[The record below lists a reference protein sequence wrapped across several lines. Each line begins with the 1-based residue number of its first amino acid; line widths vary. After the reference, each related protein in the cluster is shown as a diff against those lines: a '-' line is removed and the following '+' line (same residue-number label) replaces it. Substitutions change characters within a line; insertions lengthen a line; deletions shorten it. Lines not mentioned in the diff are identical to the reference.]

1 MVIFLTLIGVDFLIL
16 CMDLQVKTSSGCVQG
31 FFGENC
37 ELPCRYP
44 NYGQDCQ
51 LECVC
56 TMELCNHISG
66 CPKPATETTTDS
78 KSYGSR
84 SVPDDTRNLKIFYT
98 SNFNLTL
105 GEEILQTNGLD
116 LKHKAMLVSICIMA
130 TVILVLAGVYLTKRT
145 TISAIISYY
154 SFFRQNK

>member
-1 MVIFLTLIGVDFLIL
+1 MARSIRKWYLTRIIFGWKGLTFHGLQMKYLFSFGFVCLFVFWFIL
-16 CMDLQVKTSSGCVQG
+16 FCQKEFYSFWFQPGCVQG
-31 FFGENC
+31 FFGQNC

-84 SVPDDTRNLKIFYT
+84 SVQ
-98 SNFNLTL
+98 
-105 GEEILQTNGLD
+105 GEI
-116 LKHKAMLVSICIMA
+116 K
-130 TVILVLAGVYLTKRT
+130 
-145 TISAIISYY
+145 IISQLLENYLAFDKNWAY
-154 SFFRQNK
+154 LLIMFTF

>member
-1 MVIFLTLIGVDFLIL
+1 MVYKWNTMFCFGFVCLFVCFLFIFF
-16 CMDLQVKTSSGCVQG
+16 CQKEFYSFWFQPGCVQG
-31 FFGENC
+31 FFGQNC

-78 KSYGSR
+78 KSYGSL
-84 SVPDDTRNLKIFYT
+84 SVP
-98 SNFNLTL
+98 
-105 GEEILQTNGLD
+105 GEKN
-116 LKHKAMLVSICIMA
+116 
-130 TVILVLAGVYLTKRT
+130 
-145 TISAIISYY
+145 IISQLLENYLAFDKNWAY
-154 SFFRQNK
+154 LLLMFTF